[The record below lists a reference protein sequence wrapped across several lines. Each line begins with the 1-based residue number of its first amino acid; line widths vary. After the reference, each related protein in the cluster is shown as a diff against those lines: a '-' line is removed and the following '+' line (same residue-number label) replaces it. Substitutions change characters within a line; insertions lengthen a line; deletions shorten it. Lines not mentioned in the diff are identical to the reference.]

1 MIQFCEIINF
11 GNTIRYVTRQAG
23 SSEFDEPVEFEVSG
37 EINSFEELIN
47 AIKKHIEDANIL

>member
-23 SSEFDEPVEFEVSG
+23 SNEFDEPVEI
-37 EINSFEELIN
+37 EIEEGVTDLSQILTIILNHLSN
-47 AIKKHIEDANIL
+47 AR